1 MYTTRHSR
9 HCAYSKQGRFKMSN
23 LTESSCSSDSWS
35 ETESSC
41 DSSEYF
47 TANSGESESEF
58 LPYDD
63 NIEPLASPEEIAQYE
78 QVVAEEQHN
87 ENVLQQRFNA
97 EIEVASW

>member
-1 MYTTRHSR
+1 
-9 HCAYSKQGRFKMSN
+9 MSN

-41 DSSEYF
+41 DSLEYF
-47 TANSGESESEF
+47 TANSGESEF

-63 NIEPLASPEEIAQYE
+63 NIESLASPEEIAQYE

-87 ENVLQQRFNA
+87 ENVLKKRFNV

>member
-1 MYTTRHSR
+1 
-9 HCAYSKQGRFKMSN
+9 MSN

-47 TANSGESESEF
+47 QANLNQNF

-87 ENVLQQRFNA
+87 ENVLQ
-97 EIEVASW
+97 

>member
-1 MYTTRHSR
+1 
-9 HCAYSKQGRFKMSN
+9 MSN
-23 LTESSCSSDSWS
+23 LVESSCSSDSWS
-35 ETESSC
+35 ETEPSC

-47 TANSGESESEF
+47 TANSGESESEV

-78 QVVAEEQHN
+78 QAVAEEQHN
-87 ENVLQQRFNA
+87 ENILQRRFNA